1 MRKNKTK
8 NKQTKNLP
16 KILATTLFTGIENVK
31 YPSIA

>member
-16 KILATTLFTGIENVK
+16 KILPTTLFTGIENVK